1 LWFKGTEGLEGFV
14 VVKKI
19 QSNSGSFKEI
29 GKKLPKTLVTLPTVA
44 FAVVFADVSNEME
57 WGLIGE

>member
-1 LWFKGTEGLEGFV
+1 M
-14 VVKKI
+14 VKKI

-44 FAVVFADVSNEME
+44 FADVSNEMK

>member
-1 LWFKGTEGLEGFV
+1 LWFKGIV

-44 FAVVFADVSNEME
+44 FAVAFAVASNEMK

>member
-1 LWFKGTEGLEGFV
+1 V

-19 QSNSGSFKEI
+19 QPNSGSFKEI

-44 FAVVFADVSNEME
+44 FAVAFAVVFADVSNEME